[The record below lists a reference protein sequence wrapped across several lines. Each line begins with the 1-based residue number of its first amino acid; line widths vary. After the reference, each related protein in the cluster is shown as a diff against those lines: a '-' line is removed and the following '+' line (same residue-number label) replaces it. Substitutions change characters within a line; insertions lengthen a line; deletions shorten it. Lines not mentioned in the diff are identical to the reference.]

1 LIPVFGKDQLVAEF
15 VSAGIGDHFSPPY
28 VCIGFSKDAKTL
40 CGGAIF
46 NNWNGANI
54 EISIYGPGALT
65 RGAIRVAC
73 RYAFGQSNATRMTAK
88 TRRSN
93 KRMQALLPR
102 LGFTFE
108 GVQKRFFG
116 PDRADDA
123 LLYALFPQD
132 AEKWMK

>member
-1 LIPVFGKDQLVAEF
+1 MIAVFGKDQIVAEF

-28 VCIGFSKDAKTL
+28 VCIGFSKDGKTL

-54 EISIYGPGALT
+54 EVSIYGPGALT
-65 RGAIRVAC
+65 RRSIAVVC
-73 RYAFGQSNATRMTAK
+73 RYAFLQAGASRMSAK

-108 GVQKRFFG
+108 GSQKRFFG
-116 PDRADDA
+116 PNREDDA
-123 LLYALFPQD
+123 LLYALFPQA